1 MPVEAG
7 EAKDVRAEKW
17 MEYYQCDQERFWKF
31 QRYFYEWTGEIPK
44 RLELSVKLEKTR
56 YEGTSFAVKAGAVD
70 QKVEV
75 MHPVTKEYYELNIK
89 ESVDERIEV
98 PDMEGLK
105 FPEHVL
111 KITYEIAPQPKDDFY
126 LQDRE
131 EGDTVWTTAHG
142 KRSVSVIGGQ
152 SGPTSIFLAGTIESG
167 DQVAYS
173 SPHFYPVKETIWK
186 PVFYRQELEEKYL
199 SIRLDRS
206 CLKQW

>member
-1 MPVEAG
+1 MKP
-7 EAKDVRAEKW
+7 
-17 MEYYQCDQERFWKF
+17 
-31 QRYFYEWTGEIPK
+31 
-44 RLELSVKLEKTR
+44 EKTR

-75 MHPVTKEYYELNIK
+75 MHPVTKEHYELNIK

-126 LQDRE
+126 LQDCE
-131 EGDTVWTTAHG
+131 EGDTVWTTAYG

-152 SGPTSIFLAGTIESG
+152 SGPTSIFLAGTIEPS

-173 SPHFYPVKETIWK
+173 SPHFHPVKETIWK

>member
-1 MPVEAG
+1 
-7 EAKDVRAEKW
+7 
-17 MEYYQCDQERFWKF
+17 
-31 QRYFYEWTGEIPK
+31 
-44 RLELSVKLEKTR
+44 
-56 YEGTSFAVKAGAVD
+56 
-70 QKVEV
+70 
-75 MHPVTKEYYELNIK
+75 
-89 ESVDERIEV
+89 
-98 PDMEGLK
+98 MEGLK

-152 SGPTSIFLAGTIESG
+152 SGPTSVFLAGTIEPG